1 MTDEPLAGGPDAGL
15 LDAALTD
22 LARSIES
29 FRRLLRQSEES
40 RSRDAAR
47 ATSAPD
53 RTLAVVEEILSI
65 SSTGLEPHELF
76 TLATDRIARLVG
88 ADRVMLFVADGH
100 RLRPRSARG
109 FRRTDLDS
117 IELDAGEGLV
127 GRAFSERRVLTG
139 VAGGG
144 GEEDAF
150 TERFP
155 VKEAVAVP
163 VRADDDVVGVLY
175 AGRRAQG
182 QAFSA
187 SDVLLLL
194 VAADRIGGAFVHQGL
209 LDRHSVSVRHLTE
222 LAAFAGEAPL
232 SRQLLDILTRVCE
245 VGCRLTGVRAA
256 AVAVGVEDLELVAA
270 RGLPRGLEAS
280 RTVSRREGL
289 TAELYARDGPVACR
303 DVEGRREHSFL
314 GEGGFH
320 GCLLLPLKLRG
331 LVLGVLYLADTEIR
345 DFSTE
350 EIEVAGVLAAMAASA
365 IENSRV
371 HALMAADLEG
381 RQSTPAHDVG
391 VETARVLAEMATGV
405 AREFNQVFAIVL
417 GKSQLLLARASDEA
431 VREGLGVIEEAA
443 WRGANVVHR
452 VGALAA
458 PSEAGGVA
466 DLRAVAQ
473 DAVAL
478 ARTQWRE
485 ESDGARRIEIAAQL
499 DSVPAVRGDEAA
511 LRDVVGHLVRNAFD
525 AMPNG
530 GQLSVAVRA
539 RDGGVELVV
548 DDSGE
553 GLAGDV
559 TRRMFDPFF
568 TTRAPVH
575 MGLGLTMARSVATRY
590 GGRVDVAGA
599 PARGATARLWLPEA
613 APGASAPP
621 APAPSTARAVEA
633 AAPPVERDAPAPPAA
648 PPVPLSKPR
657 ASILVLEDEEPV
669 RALLVDA
676 LTGEGYEVN
685 VATDGLAALAKI
697 EGRAFNVV
705 LADLALP
712 QRSGLAMARAVKLAS
727 PRTPVVLITGWAH
740 LLDPQRLREH
750 GVDLMLVKPFRADRV
765 VAVVRDALRL
775 HRSA

>member
-1 MTDEPLAGGPDAGL
+1 MTDERLSGGPDGGL
-15 LDAALTD
+15 LDAALSD
-22 LARSIES
+22 LARSIEAL
-29 FRRLLRQSEES
+29 RRLLRQSEES
-40 RSRDAAR
+40 RLHDTAQAS
-47 ATSAPD
+47 SAQD
-53 RTLAVVEEILSI
+53 RTLAVVEEILAI

-76 TLATDRIARLVG
+76 TLAIDRIARLVG

-127 GRAFSERRVLTG
+127 GRAFSERRVLTEA
-139 VAGGG
+139 AGRGG
-144 GEEDAF
+144 DEDAF
-150 TERFP
+150 IERFP

-175 AGRRAQG
+175 AGRRAEG
-182 QAFSA
+182 QVFSA
-187 SDVLLLL
+187 NDVLLLL
-194 VAADRIGGAFVHQGL
+194 VVADRMGGAFVHQAL
-209 LDRHSVSVRHLTE
+209 LDRHSASVRHLTE

-232 SRQLLDILTRVCE
+232 GRPLPDVLNRVCE

-270 RGLPRGLEAS
+270 RGLPRALEAS

-303 DVEGRREHSFL
+303 DVQGRRERSVL
-314 GEGGFH
+314 GEGGFRA
-320 GCLLLPLKLRG
+320 CLLVPLKLRG
-331 LVLGVLYLADTEIR
+331 LVLGVLYLADTEVR

-371 HALMAADLEG
+371 HAILAADLEG
-381 RQSTPAHDVG
+381 RPSPPVLDV
-391 VETARVLAEMATGV
+391 ELESARLLGEMATGV

-417 GKSQLLLARASDEA
+417 GKGQLLLARASDEA

-443 WRGANVVHR
+443 WRGADVVHR
-452 VGALAA
+452 IGGLAA
-458 PSEAGGVA
+458 PAEAGGVA
-466 DLRAVAQ
+466 DLRALAQ

-485 ESDGARRIEIAAQL
+485 ESDGARRIEIAAHL
-499 DSVPAVRGDEAA
+499 DPVPPVRADEAA

-530 GQLSVAVRA
+530 GQLSVAVRP

-548 DDSGE
+548 EDSGE
-553 GLAGDV
+553 GLADDV

-568 TTRAPVH
+568 TTRTPGH
-575 MGLGLTMARSVATRY
+575 IGLGLTMARGVAARC
-590 GGRVDVAGA
+590 GGRVDVTGA
-599 PARGATARLWLPEA
+599 PGRGATARLWLPEA
-613 APGASAPP
+613 APGASAPT
-621 APAPSTARAVEA
+621 APAPSAARAAES
-633 AAPPVERDAPAPPAA
+633 AAPVVERDEPAA
-648 PPVPLSKPR
+648 PAVPVSKPR

-676 LTGEGYEVN
+676 LVGEGYEVD

-697 EGRAFNVV
+697 EGQAFDVV

-775 HRSA
+775 HRSV

>member
-1 MTDEPLAGGPDAGL
+1 VTDEPFSGELDAAR

-22 LARSIES
+22 LTRSVES
-29 FRRLLRQSEES
+29 LRRLLRQRDES
-40 RSRDAAR
+40 RRRVAGPVRDVAE
-47 ATSAPD
+47 
-53 RTLAVVEEILSI
+53 RTLSVVEEILSI

-127 GRAFSERRVLTG
+127 GRAFSERRVLSGT
-139 VAGGG
+139 GGG
-144 GEEDAF
+144 DEDAF
-150 TERFP
+150 IERFP

-175 AGRRAQG
+175 AGRRAEG
-182 QAFSA
+182 QVFTPN
-187 SDVLLLL
+187 DVLLLL
-194 VAADRIGGAFVHQGL
+194 VVADRMGGALVHQGL
-209 LDRHSVSVRHLTE
+209 LDRHSASVRHLTE

-232 SRQLLDILTRVCE
+232 GRRLPDVLNRVCE
-245 VGCRLTGVRAA
+245 VGCRITGVRAA
-256 AVAVGVEDLELVAA
+256 AVGVGLEDLELVAA
-270 RGLPRGLEAS
+270 RGLPRGIEAPRS
-280 RTVSRREGL
+280 VSRRDGL
-289 TAELYARDGPVACR
+289 TAELYARDGPVVCR
-303 DVEGRREHSFL
+303 DVQGRRGAERSFL

-320 GCLLLPLKLRG
+320 GCLLVPMKLRG
-331 LVLGVLYLADTEIR
+331 LVLGVLYLADAEVR
-345 DFSTE
+345 DFSAE
-350 EIEVAGVLAAMAASA
+350 EIEGAGVLAAMAASA

-371 HALMAADLEG
+371 HAVMAADLEG
-381 RQSTPAHDVG
+381 RRSTPTDDAHA
-391 VETARVLAEMATGV
+391 ETARVLSEMAVGV
-405 AREFNQVFAIVL
+405 ARELNQVFAVVL

-443 WRGANVVHR
+443 WRGADVVHR

-458 PSEAGGVA
+458 PPEAGAVT
-466 DLRAVAQ
+466 DLRALAQ

-478 ARTQWRE
+478 ARTRWRE

-499 DSVPAVRGDEAA
+499 DSVPPVRGDEAA
-511 LRDVVGHLVRNAFD
+511 LRDIVAHLVRNAFD

-530 GQLSVAVRA
+530 GQLIVAVRQ
-539 RDGGVELVV
+539 RDSGVELAVE
-548 DDSGE
+548 DSGE
-553 GLAGDV
+553 GLADDV
-559 TRRMFDPFF
+559 KRRMFDPFF
-568 TTRAPVH
+568 TTRAPGR
-575 MGLGLTMARSVATRY
+575 MGLGLTMARTAATRY
-590 GGRVDVAGA
+590 GGRVEVAGA
-599 PARGATARLWLPEA
+599 PGRGSTARLWLPQA
-613 APGASAPP
+613 APAAGVP
-621 APAPSTARAVEA
+621 AT
-633 AAPPVERDAPAPPAA
+633 PAPPAVA
-648 PPVPLSKPR
+648 GEPAADAVARDEPAASPAVPLSKPR
-657 ASILVLEDEEPV
+657 ASVLVLEDEEPV

-676 LTGEGYEVN
+676 LAGDGYEVDF
-685 VATDGLAALAKI
+685 ATDGLAALAKI
-697 EGRAFNVV
+697 EGRTFDVV

-712 QRSGLAMARAVKLAS
+712 QRSGLAIARAVKLAS
-727 PRTPVVLITGWAH
+727 PRTPVILITGWAH